1 MKKINMTTEIMITDN
16 YDGEGYTTFDY
27 ASPDIRP
34 SWEYQKI
41 LRLYID
47 DYIAYNYNC
56 VDELDYEY
64 LVGDDYLVES
74 VTLTTSIDYNVL
86 AEYTYDLSEWSTK
99 DLVEHFVNLNEKAL
113 FELGV
118 DNDKIA

>member
-16 YDGEGYTTFDY
+16 YEGEGYTTFDY
-27 ASPDIRP
+27 VSPDIRP
-34 SWEYQKI
+34 SWEYQKS

-86 AEYTYDLSEWSTK
+86 AEFTYDLSEWSTK